1 MRLKADSLALALALA
16 AAACSG
22 DATPPAESIVAGPGA
37 DTPIEAVDGLVRA
50 INEPDFVA
58 ASRLAVPDQA
68 ALASL
73 AEGATFG
80 AVAEALR
87 QGDEEVAA
95 NFWSGFAQG
104 AASFLTEDVVVT
116 EDETFTQDDLQFH
129 QLAVTPAAGESR
141 SLLVRNA
148 DGYRVDL
155 FASFGAG
162 LSDKM
167 IAPVERLL
175 VTQTDDAR
183 LILARLQSIV
193 PSLLAAA
200 RLPGTPGDVSQRL
213 LALVEVITRVG

>member
-1 MRLKADSLALALALA
+1 MRLRAESLVMTLALA

-22 DATPPAESIVAGPGA
+22 EATPPAESIVAEQGA

-58 ASRLAVPDQA
+58 ASRLAVPGQA

-104 AASFLTEDVVVT
+104 AASFLTGDVEVT
-116 EDETFTQDDLQFH
+116 EDGTFTQDDLQFH
-129 QLAVTPAAGESR
+129 QLAVTPTAGESR

-183 LILARLQSIV
+183 LILTRLQSIV

-200 RLPGTPGDVSQRL
+200 RLPGTRRRVPATPCPG
-213 LALVEVITRVG
+213 